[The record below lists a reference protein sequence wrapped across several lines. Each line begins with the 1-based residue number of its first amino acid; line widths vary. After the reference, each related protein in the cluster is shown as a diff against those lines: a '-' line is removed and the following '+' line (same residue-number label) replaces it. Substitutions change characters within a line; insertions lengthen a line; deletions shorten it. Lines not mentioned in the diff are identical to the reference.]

1 MEFKSHG
8 YASKRAWVDL
18 SQYSS
23 YVISFTT
30 QHTDS
35 HEIDLTSGPK
45 NQQFS
50 GISANIYS
58 YQNGFYNMFSRL
70 YGEQRALDADGN
82 PLEAEKIILNWDEAK
97 AANKAIDDALVKK
110 KGEIN
115 TATNI
120 DQGTKDSLIKDA
132 TDAADAAKNTISQ
145 ATTADAIKKAQDDG
159 VTNINN
165 VKVPSLDDAK
175 SDAKDAINTALTDKK
190 TAISGTN
197 LTDEEKSTLVGQAQ
211 KLADDAINKI
221 NQATTNDAVNT
232 AKGTGVEN
240 IKNINVPTTSATKD
254 AAKAAIDQAAK
265 TKDDAIDASS
275 LTAEEKDALK
285 KTVAGEVQT
294 AKDNIDGATKDA
306 DIKTAQTNGEK
317 AINAVEIPTSSKT
330 KNDANSDLDNTADAA
345 KKAIDE
351 TSGLTADQKQKAK
364 DQIDQAVAD
373 AKGNINK
380 ASDNT
385 GVAGATDAG
394 KLAIDK
400 VSANAAIDGA
410 LAEKNNSIEGAPNL
424 TSEEK
429 QAVKDQAQKEADSAK
444 TAISNAKTV
453 TDVESAKNTGVEKIN
468 NIKVPPTSATKDAA
482 NKDNLPSGS
491 QATDNND
498 STNGSNSTTS
508 TQPTVNPSVEDTIT
522 KFLMHA
528 AYLYDNQGVRIK
540 KPFIKA
546 YITVVVDKTPVVING
561 IKYYKV
567 AGKDEYI
574 KSGNFD
580 GTLRVLRH
588 NAFVYNHK
596 GKAVRIKGIKLL
608 LKKWRLVRTYGA
620 PFNINGHQM
629 YRIAKNRYIKVKNF
643 E

>member
-1 MEFKSHG
+1 M
-8 YASKRAWVDL
+8 
-18 SQYSS
+18 
-23 YVISFTT
+23 
-30 QHTDS
+30 
-35 HEIDLTSGPK
+35 
-45 NQQFS
+45 
-50 GISANIYS
+50 
-58 YQNGFYNMFSRL
+58 
-70 YGEQRALDADGN
+70 
-82 PLEAEKIILNWDEAK
+82 
-97 AANKAIDDALVKK
+97 
-110 KGEIN
+110 
-115 TATNI
+115 
-120 DQGTKDSLIKDA
+120 
-132 TDAADAAKNTISQ
+132 
-145 ATTADAIKKAQDDG
+145 
-159 VTNINN
+159 
-165 VKVPSLDDAK
+165 
-175 SDAKDAINTALTDKK
+175 
-190 TAISGTN
+190 
-197 LTDEEKSTLVGQAQ
+197 
-211 KLADDAINKI
+211 
-221 NQATTNDAVNT
+221 
-232 AKGTGVEN
+232 
-240 IKNINVPTTSATKD
+240 
-254 AAKAAIDQAAK
+254 
-265 TKDDAIDASS
+265 
-275 LTAEEKDALK
+275 K
-285 KTVAGEVQT
+285 KTVDAEGQK
-294 AKDNIDGATKDA
+294 AKGKIDAATKDA
-306 DIKTAQTNGEK
+306 DVTTAQTNGEK
-317 AINAVEIPTSSKT
+317 AINAVEIPTASKA

-345 KKAIDE
+345 KKAINE
-351 TSGLTADQKQKAK
+351 TSGLTDDQKQTAK
-364 DQIDQAVAD
+364 DQIDQAVTA
-373 AKGNINK
+373 AKDNINK
-380 ASDNT
+380 ASDDT
-385 GVAGATDAG
+385 GVAAATDAG

-410 LAEKNNSIEGAPNL
+410 LAEKNNSIDTAPNL
-424 TSEEK
+424 TAEEK
-429 QAVKDQAQKEADSAK
+429 KAVKDQAKTAADSAK
-444 TAISNAKTV
+444 TDISNAKTV
-453 TDVESAKNTGVEKIN
+453 TDVESAKNTGVENIQ
-468 NIKVPPTSATKDAA
+468 NIKVPTTSATKDDA

-596 GKAVRIKGIKLL
+596 GKVVRIKGIKLL